1 MKFKKPVFS
10 PSTFYRLPTDFWFKL
25 YSTCFSITQNAPP
38 IIDMSGT
45 WFTPLI
51 AAVKLGVPYFNFD
64 FNISRYDEIKK
75 DFKPLQSL
83 IGNFLINYFIFN
95 LFRK

>member
-1 MKFKKPVFS
+1 LKFKKPVFS
-10 PSTFYRLPTDFWFKL
+10 SSTFYCLPTDFWLKL
-25 YSTCFSITQNAPP
+25 YSTCFFITQNAPP